1 MTQLRTLLQSYL
13 DSPELPSHEAL
24 ISLLESGISVLEG
37 ENADYRPLDDEKKAG
52 GLLDF
57 TDSSY
62 HFLPVIVVPD
72 LHGRGKFLL
81 DIMDFSLGGKTVLEL
96 LEKGEVLV
104 CCVGDIFHSENRGR
118 ERWKQA
124 FAESMAGNY
133 VNEPMTQ
140 EMKENLSLLE
150 MILSLKSA
158 FAGHFHI
165 LKGNHENVLNED
177 HRTKYG
183 NVPFR
188 KFCDEGNMVADFLQ
202 HKYDDLILHEI
213 SYFEKSLPICAAF
226 SGCVVSHAEPADF
239 FSREQIINYHKTG
252 SIITFALTWTAN
264 DAAREG
270 SVARL
275 FEELLPEKER
285 KGAVYFSGH
294 RPVLGRY
301 ALRQGGSLIQIHNPD
316 FEQIAVVIPD
326 RKFDP
331 EKNIIDVEKR

>member
-1 MTQLRTLLQSYL
+1 MSSLRQNLQSYL
-13 DSPELPSHEAL
+13 DSPDLPSHEDL
-24 ISLLESGISVLEG
+24 LSLLESGISTLEG
-37 ENADYRPLDDEKKAG
+37 ENADYRPLDSEKRAG

-57 TDSSY
+57 TSGDY
-62 HFLPVIVVPD
+62 KNLPLLVVPD

-81 DIMDFSLGGKTVLEL
+81 DILDFKCGSKTVLEL
-96 LEKGEVLV
+96 LEAGQIII

-124 FAESMAGNY
+124 FVESMAGNL
-133 VNEPMTQ
+133 VNEPMKL
-140 EMKENLSLLE
+140 EMRENLSLLE

-177 HRTKYG
+177 HRSKYG

-188 KFCDEGNMVADFLQ
+188 KFCDEGNLVSDFLQ
-202 HKYDDLILHEI
+202 HYYDDLILHEI

-239 FSREQIINYHKTG
+239 FSRQEIIDYHKSG
-252 SIITFALTWTAN
+252 SFVTFALTWTAN

-270 SVARL
+270 SVAHL
-275 FEELLPEKER
+275 FEELLPEPSR
-285 KGAVYFSGH
+285 KGAWYFSGH
-294 RPVLGRY
+294 RPVLGKY
-301 ALRQGGSLIQIHNPD
+301 ALRQNGRLVQIHNPEI
-316 FEQIAVVIPD
+316 EQVAVVVPG
-326 RKFDP
+326 RKFNP
-331 EKNIIDVEKR
+331 ETDIVVVG

>member
-1 MTQLRTLLQSYL
+1 MSSLRQNLQSYL
-13 DSPELPSHEAL
+13 DSPDLPSHEDL
-24 ISLLESGISVLEG
+24 LSLLESGISTLEG
-37 ENADYRPLDDEKKAG
+37 ENADYRPLDSEKRAG

-57 TDSSY
+57 TSGDY
-62 HFLPVIVVPD
+62 KNLPLLVVPD

-81 DIMDFSLGGKTVLEL
+81 DILDFKCGSKTVLEL
-96 LEKGEVLV
+96 LEAGQIII

-124 FAESMAGNY
+124 FVESMAGNL
-133 VNEPMTQ
+133 VNEPMKL
-140 EMKENLSLLE
+140 EMRENLSLLE

-177 HRTKYG
+177 PRTKYG

-188 KFCDEGNMVADFLQ
+188 KFCDEGNMVSDFLQ
-202 HKYDDLILHEI
+202 HYYDDLILHEI

-239 FSREQIINYHKTG
+239 FSRQEIIDYHKSG
-252 SIITFALTWTAN
+252 SFVTFALTWTAN

-270 SVARL
+270 SVAHL
-275 FEELLPEKER
+275 FEELLPVQSR
-285 KGAVYFSGH
+285 KGAWYFSGH
-294 RPVLGRY
+294 RPVLGKY
-301 ALRQGGSLIQIHNPD
+301 ALRQNGRLVQIHNPEI
-316 FEQIAVVIPD
+316 EQVAVVVPG
-326 RKFDP
+326 RKFNP
-331 EKNIIDVEKR
+331 ETDIVVVG